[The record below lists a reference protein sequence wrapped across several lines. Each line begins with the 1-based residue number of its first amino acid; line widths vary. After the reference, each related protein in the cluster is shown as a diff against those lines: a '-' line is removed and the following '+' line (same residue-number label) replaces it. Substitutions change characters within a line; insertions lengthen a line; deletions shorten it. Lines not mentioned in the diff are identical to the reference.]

1 MKRCSFFGITASNWE
16 KSSNF
21 AHKFVTTNFM
31 KMKRFFAALM
41 LMMVSTVAMMA
52 QDVSQLPSVP
62 VDPDFRIGK
71 LDNGLTYYIRHN
83 NWPENRAE
91 FYIAQRVGSI
101 QENDDQRGLA
111 HFLEHM
117 AFNGSKHFKGNE
129 LLRWCESVGV
139 KFGTDLN
146 AYTSIDQTVYNISN
160 VPTTRESIIDSCL
173 LILYDWADGLLLEQE
188 EIEKERGVIHEEWR
202 LRTSASQRMLERDL
216 PKLYP
221 GSKYGHRM
229 PIGLMEIIDNF
240 ERPFLQAYYEK
251 WYRPDNQGIIVVG
264 DVDVDKVE
272 QKIKDLFSPIVLPE
286 NRALVTTEPVPDNAE
301 PIYVID
307 KDKEQQINVVYL
319 MMKHEAFPD
328 SLKGTLAFTI
338 TNYIKGA
345 ALSMLNDRLREYAE
359 KPESPF
365 LQASVGD
372 GNYLLSKTVDAFEV
386 DVLPKEGQTEA
397 AIQTALTE
405 ARRAAEFGFTA
416 TEYSRYKA
424 NYLSNLEKSYS
435 NKDKRYNSQF
445 VNQCVGNFLN
455 NNPMPSIDYT
465 YTTMKQLVPAIPIE
479 SINTLI
485 KELVSNNDSNLVVL
499 NFNNEKEGAVY
510 PTEDGLK
517 KAIAA
522 ARAAQIEAYVDNVKD
537 EPLMTTL
544 PQKGSITKETKND
557 LFGYTELKLSNGAT
571 VVLKQTDLKKDQV
584 LLRGYGYGGN
594 ALYSDDDLPNVRLFG
609 DVIEASGLGNFSHTE
624 LEKALAGKIAS
635 ASLSMDAYREYVN
648 GSSTPKDVETMLQ
661 LVYLYFTNINKDQKS
676 YDNLMQ
682 TVEVSLKNRLL
693 QPENVFS
700 DSLSLT
706 LGNHHPRVK
715 PLDLDDLKKVNY
727 DRILEIAKER
737 TANAA
742 AYTFDI
748 VGNYDEQTIRPL
760 IEQYLGSLPSQKEV
774 EKGKKIDAD
783 FKGEVINSFKHKA
796 ETPKSIAVMLWYSK
810 QLPFTSENSI
820 KASIAGQILSMEYL
834 KKIREDASAAYTV
847 GASAGISTDDFENN
861 ATIYVY
867 CPMKPE
873 KADIALQI
881 MRDEVLAL
889 SKGCDP
895 DKLAKVKE
903 YMLKNHADQLKQNN
917 YWISTIDM
925 WRYKGVD
932 FHKDYEQ
939 LVNAQTPES
948 IAAFVKEVLN
958 AGNRAEVIM
967 MPEE

>member
-1 MKRCSFFGITASNWE
+1 MKLKNLLLVALLALASN
-16 KSSNF
+16 
-21 AHKFVTTNFM
+21 V
-31 KMKRFFAALM
+31 
-41 LMMVSTVAMMA
+41 VAQMQM
-52 QDVSQLPSVP
+52 PPVP
-62 VDPDFRIGK
+62 VDPDVRIGK

-91 FYIAQRVGSI
+91 FYIAQKVGSI

-202 LRTSASQRMLERDL
+202 LRTSAQMRMLERDL

-272 QKIKDLFSPIVLPE
+272 QKIKTLFSPIVLPE
-286 NRALVTTEPVPDNAE
+286 NRTLVTTEPVPDNAE

-307 KDKEQQINVVYL
+307 KDKEQQYNLVDI

-328 SLKGTLAFTI
+328 SLKGSMVYLLS
-338 TNYIKGA
+338 NYMKNA

-365 LQASVGD
+365 LQASVDD
-372 GNYLLSKTVDAFEV
+372 GQYIFSKTVDAFEI
-386 DVLPKEGQTEA
+386 DILPKDGQMEA
-397 AIQTALTE
+397 AVTTALTE
-405 ARRAAEFGFTA
+405 ARRAAEFGFTP
-416 TEYSRYKA
+416 TEYNRYKA
-424 NYLSNLEKSYS
+424 NYTSSLEKQYL

-445 VNQCVGNFLN
+445 VNQYVQHFLAN
-455 NNPMPSIDYT
+455 EPIPSIDYT
-465 YTTMKQLVPAIPIE
+465 YETMKQLVPMLPLE
-479 SINTLI
+479 GINMVI
-485 KELVSNNDSNLVVL
+485 KELVSMKDSNLVVL

-510 PTEDGLK
+510 PTEEGLRN
-517 KAIAA
+517 AIVA
-522 ARAAQIEAYVDNVKD
+522 ARSAQIEAYVDNVKN
-537 EPLMTTL
+537 EPLMTVL
-544 PQKGSITKETKND
+544 PKKGTIKKEVKNE
-557 LFGYTELKLSNGAT
+557 LFGYTELTLSNGAT

-584 LLRGYGYGGN
+584 ILSGEGFGGS
-594 ALYSDDDLPNVRLFG
+594 ALYGEKDFVNIKMYD
-609 DVIEASGLGNFSHTE
+609 DVIGASGLGNFSHTE
-624 LEKALAGKIAS
+624 LDKALAGKIAS
-635 ASLSMDAYREYVN
+635 ASLSMSENRQHVS

-661 LVYLYFTNINKDQKS
+661 LVYLYFTNIAKDQKS

-682 TVEVSLKNRLL
+682 TTAVGLKNRLL
-693 QPENVFS
+693 QPENVFN
-700 DSLSLT
+700 DSLTAVITNYNKRST
-706 LGNHHPRVK
+706 
-715 PLDLDDLKKVNY
+715 PLIVEDLDKVSY
-727 DRILEIAKER
+727 DRILQMAKEQ

-742 AYTFDI
+742 AFTFTI
-748 VGNYDEQTIRPL
+748 IGNYDEATIRPL
-760 IEQYLGSLPSQKEV
+760 IEQYLASLPSQKKV
-774 EKGKKIDAD
+774 VKSPHVNTDYQGQ
-783 FKGEVINSFKHKA
+783 VVRHFKHKA
-796 ETPKSIAVMLWYSK
+796 ETPKAIAVMNWYSK
-810 QLPFTSENSI
+810 QIPYTLENSI
-820 KASIAGQILSMEYL
+820 KATMVGQILSMEYL

-847 GASAGISTDDFENN
+847 MSQAGVSRNDFETTSQII
-861 ATIYVY
+861 AY

-873 KADIALQI
+873 KADTALMI
-881 MRDEVLAL
+881 MRDEVNAMA
-889 SKGCDP
+889 KTCDS
-895 DKLAKVKE
+895 DKLQKVKE
-903 YMLKNHADQLKQNN
+903 YMLKNHADGLKQNRYWLSQIYNWRN
-917 YWISTIDM
+917 Y
-925 WRYKGVD
+925 GVD
-932 FHKDYEQ
+932 FHTDFEKI
-939 LVNAQTPES
+939 VNAQTVES
-948 IAAFVKEVLN
+948 ISAFVKELLK
-958 AGNRAEVIM
+958 AGNCAEVVM
-967 MPEE
+967 MPAE